1 MQITK
6 LEHACLLLSIG
17 SEQLLIDPGSY
28 TRDLD
33 ELGPVS
39 AVVITHVHDDHC
51 SEEQL
56 GRLLATNPKLQA
68 FGTGEVCQ
76 RLAKS
81 MPELVTHEVHHGDLY
96 RVTNFELEFFGERHL
111 EIHHSIPLVQN
122 CGVMV
127 NRTLY
132 YPGDSYTLPD
142 QKIEVLACPSSAP
155 WLKLGDVLDFVIEA
169 KASKVFPTHNA
180 LHSELGNRLY
190 NSRIAAFVTKNGGE
204 FIELAPGESLGLA

>member
-6 LEHACLLLSIG
+6 LEHACLLVSIG
-17 SEQLLIDPGSY
+17 SEQLVIDPGTY

-56 GRLLATNPKLQA
+56 RRLLATNPKLQV

-81 MPELVTHEVHHGDLY
+81 MPELVTHEVHHGDFY
-96 RVTNFELEFFGERHL
+96 RVSNFELEFFGEQHL

-127 NRTLY
+127 NRALY

-142 QKIEVLACPSSAP
+142 QKIELLACPSSAP
-155 WLKLGDVLDFVIEA
+155 WLKLGDVLDFVTEA

>member
-1 MQITK
+1 MQISK

-17 SEQLLIDPGSY
+17 SEQLVIDPGSY

-56 GRLLATNPKLQA
+56 SRLLATNPKLQV
-68 FGTGEVCQ
+68 FGTGEVCH

-81 MPELVTHEVHHGDLY
+81 MPELATHEVHHGDFY
-96 RVTNFELEFFGERHL
+96 RVANFELEFFGEQHL
-111 EIHHSIPLVQN
+111 EIHHSFPLVQN

-127 NRTLY
+127 NRVLY

-155 WLKLGDVLDFVIEA
+155 WLKLGDVLDFVTEA